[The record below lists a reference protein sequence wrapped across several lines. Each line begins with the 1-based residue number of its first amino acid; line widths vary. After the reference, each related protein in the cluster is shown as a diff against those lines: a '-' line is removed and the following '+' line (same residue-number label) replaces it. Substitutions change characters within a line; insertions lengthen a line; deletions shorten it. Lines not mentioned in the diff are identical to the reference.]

1 MDELSTPFSAPGQ
14 SLGSGL
20 VRIIGIDPGLQTTG
34 YGVVEDGPQGIR
46 VLEAGV
52 LRPEKGEKDLGERL
66 FSLAKGLR
74 SILKDFQPTE
84 GAMEQLYAHYQHP
97 RTAILMGHARGV
109 FTLEL
114 HQGGCRLTSYL
125 PTNIKKTV
133 TNHGRAS
140 KEQMQ
145 ISMMRE
151 LGLSRLPEPADVA
164 DALAVALC
172 HVFHL
177 RRRNADLQ
185 TNATYIKMPGKSS
198 GREVE
203 KDS

>member
-1 MDELSTPFSAPGQ
+1 MNETNDSLITGSVAGPGI
-14 SLGSGL
+14 
-20 VRIIGIDPGLQTTG
+20 VRVIGIDPGLQTTG
-34 YGVVEDGPQGIR
+34 YAVVEDGFQGLN

-52 LRPEKGEKDLGERL
+52 LRPEKTDKELGARL
-66 FSLAKGLR
+66 LSLAQGLR
-74 SILKDFQPTE
+74 SILKDFGPTE

-109 FTLEL
+109 YTMEL
-114 HQGGCRLTSYL
+114 HQSGCALTSYL

-145 ISMMRE
+145 VSMMRE
-151 LGLSRLPEPADVA
+151 LGLAQLPEPADVA

-177 RRRNADLQ
+177 RRKRVDLQ
-185 TNATYIKMPGKSS
+185 TTETFTKLPGKRS
-198 GREVE
+198 
-203 KDS
+203 